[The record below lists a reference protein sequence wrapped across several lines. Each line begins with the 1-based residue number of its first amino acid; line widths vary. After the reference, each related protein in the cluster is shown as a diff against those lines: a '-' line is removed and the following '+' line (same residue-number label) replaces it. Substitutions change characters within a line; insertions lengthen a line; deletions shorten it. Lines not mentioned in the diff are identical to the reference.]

1 MSCPEDGRAEAPSSQ
16 ETVMKNAIGVIA
28 ATSLLVGVLA
38 PANAQDLEGTLKK
51 VKETGIFTIGH
62 RDSSIPLS
70 YLDDKLQPIGFSIE
84 LCKHVVETLK
94 AKLGIPSLR
103 VAYNPV
109 TSATRIPLVANGTI
123 DIECG
128 STANMTSRQKQVG
141 FSYTF
146 FVPQFKWITR
156 ARGGINAADD
166 LRGKTVAVTAGTNTA
181 LFVSKMN
188 NEEKLGLTIMSGKD
202 HAESFLLVETGRA
215 SAWMEDD
222 ILLAGFRAN
231 AKNPAEFKLLD
242 KAYPSDPYALMIRKD
257 DAPFKALVDETLTML
272 MRSGEFEKLY
282 TQWFESPIPPRGINI
297 QLPMSEALKR
307 DISEPNDKP
316 NS

>member
-1 MSCPEDGRAEAPSSQ
+1 MRHS
-16 ETVMKNAIGVIA
+16 IGLVITA
-28 ATSLLVGVLA
+28 ALFLGLAA
-38 PANAQDLEGTLKK
+38 PAETQDLGGTLKK
-51 VKETGIFTIGH
+51 VKESGVITIGH

-70 YLDDKLQPIGFSIE
+70 YLDDNLQPVGFSIE
-84 LCKHVVETLK
+84 LCKHVVDAVK
-94 AKLGIPSLR
+94 AKLGLPNLT
-103 VAYNPV
+103 VKYNPV
-109 TSATRIPLVANGTI
+109 TSATRLPLVANGTV

-128 STANMTSRQKQVG
+128 STANMTSRQTQVG

-156 ARGGINAADD
+156 TNNQIKDADD

-181 LFVSKMN
+181 LFVNKMN
-188 NEEKLGLTIMSGKD
+188 NEGKLGMTIMQGKD

-222 ILLAGFRAN
+222 ILIAGFRAN
-231 AKNPAEFKLLD
+231 AKNPADFRLLD
-242 KAYPSDPYALMIRKD
+242 KSYPSDPYALMIRKD
-257 DAPFKALVDETLTML
+257 DQQFKTLVDETLAAL

-282 TQWFESPIPPRGINI
+282 TQWFERPIPPRAINI
-297 QLPMSEALKR
+297 QLPMSDALKR
-307 DISEPNDKP
+307 AMKEPNDKP

>member
-1 MSCPEDGRAEAPSSQ
+1 
-16 ETVMKNAIGVIA
+16 MKHAIGLIV
-28 ATSLLVGVLA
+28 TVCLLVSASA
-38 PANAQDLEGTLKK
+38 PAKTQSLEGTLKK
-51 VKETGIFTIGH
+51 VKENATITIGH

-84 LCKHVVETLK
+84 LCKHVVEAVR
-94 AKLGIPSLR
+94 AKLGMPNLN
-103 VAYNPV
+103 VKYNPV
-109 TSATRIPLVANGTI
+109 TSATRLPLVANGTV

-128 STANMTSRQKQVG
+128 STANMTSRQSQVG

-156 ARGGINAADD
+156 TNNDIKSADD

-181 LFVSKMN
+181 LFVNKMN
-188 NEEKLGLTIMSGKD
+188 NEGKLGMTIMQGKD
-202 HAESFLLVETGRA
+202 HAESFLLVDTGRA

-222 ILLAGFRAN
+222 ILIAGFRAN
-231 AKNPAEFKLLD
+231 AKNPGDFKLLD
-242 KAYPSDPYALMIRKD
+242 KSYPSDPYALMIRKD
-257 DAPFKALVDETLTML
+257 DQQFKALVDETLAKL

-282 TQWFESPIPPRGINI
+282 TQWFESPIPPRAINI
-297 QLPMSEALKR
+297 QLPMSDALKR
-307 DISEPNDKP
+307 TIKEPNDKP

>member
-1 MSCPEDGRAEAPSSQ
+1 
-16 ETVMKNAIGVIA
+16 MKTAIGIIVT
-28 ATSLLVGVLA
+28 ATLLAGVT
-38 PANAQDLEGTLKK
+38 PARAQNLEGTLKK
-51 VKETGIFTIGH
+51 VKETGTITIGH

-84 LCKHVVETLK
+84 LCKHVVEAVK
-94 AKLGIPSLR
+94 AKLAMPNLS
-103 VAYNPV
+103 VKYNPV
-109 TSATRIPLVANGTI
+109 TSATRLPLVANGTV

-128 STANMTSRQKQVG
+128 STANMTSRQAQVG

-146 FVPQFKWITR
+146 FVPQFKWI
-156 ARGGINAADD
+156 ARTNTGIKSADD

-181 LFVSKMN
+181 LFVNKMN
-188 NEEKLGLTIMSGKD
+188 NEGKLGMTIMQGKD

-222 ILLAGFRAN
+222 ILIAGFRAN
-231 AKNPAEFKLLD
+231 AKNPADFKLLD
-242 KAYPSDPYALMIRKD
+242 RSYPSDPYALMIRRGD
-257 DAPFKALVDETLTML
+257 QQFKALVDETLATL

-282 TQWFESPIPPRGINI
+282 TQWFESAIPPRAINI
-297 QLPMSEALKR
+297 QLPMSDALKR
-307 DISEPNDKP
+307 AIKEPNDKP

>member
-1 MSCPEDGRAEAPSSQ
+1 
-16 ETVMKNAIGVIA
+16 MKH
-28 ATSLLVGVLA
+28 ATGLIVTLCLLVSASA
-38 PANAQDLEGTLKK
+38 PAKTQSLEGTLKK
-51 VKETGIFTIGH
+51 VKETATITIGH

-84 LCKHVVETLK
+84 LCKHVVEAVQ
-94 AKLGIPSLR
+94 AKLDMPNLN
-103 VAYNPV
+103 VKYNPV
-109 TSATRIPLVANGTI
+109 TSATRLPLVANGTV

-128 STANMTSRQKQVG
+128 STANMTSRQSQVG

-156 ARGGINAADD
+156 TNNDIKSADD

-181 LFVSKMN
+181 LFVNKMN
-188 NEEKLGLTIMSGKD
+188 NEGRLGMTIMQGKD
-202 HAESFLLVETGRA
+202 HAESFLLVDTGRA

-222 ILLAGFRAN
+222 ILIAGFRAN
-231 AKNPAEFKLLD
+231 AKNPGDFKLLD
-242 KAYPSDPYALMIRKD
+242 KSYPSDPYALMIRKD
-257 DAPFKALVDETLTML
+257 DQQFKALVDETLAKM

-282 TQWFESPIPPRGINI
+282 TQWFESPIPPRAINI
-297 QLPMSEALKR
+297 QLPMSDALKR
-307 DISEPNDKP
+307 TIKEPNDKP